1 MAKLGKAAK
10 RRLIVVGVLL
20 LALVGWLIFNPK
32 SYEPEPV
39 QAEQVEQ
46 IENTAIDGEVG
57 EWSAVGVLAK
67 LEVHEKDTS
76 QKYVRKDFYSNWST
90 YEGCDMRN
98 VILQRDLKDTVLE
111 KCIVMTGVL
120 EDPYTGKTINFVR
133 GSGTSSAVQIDHV
146 VALSNAWGTGA
157 MKLDDEQRHSLSQD
171 PLNLLAVDGPAN
183 SKKSDKDAADW
194 LPENVAFQCEYV
206 ARQIS
211 VKFKYVLWVTEPE
224 KTAMEG
230 VLETCPDEPT
240 VGLESFAEQSSAQ

>member
-1 MAKLGKAAK
+1 MVKLRKTAK

-20 LALVGWLIFNPK
+20 LGVAAWLIFNPK

-39 QAEQVEQ
+39 QAEQVQADKNDATQDE
-46 IENTAIDGEVG
+46 AG
-57 EWSAVGVLAK
+57 EWSARNVLAK
-67 LEVHEKDTS
+67 LPVHEKDTS
-76 QKYVRKDFYSNWST
+76 LEYVRKDFYSSWSK

-98 VILQRDLKDTVLE
+98 VILQRDLKETTLEECVVLS
-111 KCIVMTGVL
+111 GVL
-120 EDPYTGKTINFVR
+120 NDPYTGKTINFVR

-157 MKLDDEQRHSLSQD
+157 MKLDKDQRHALSQD

-183 SKKSDKDAADW
+183 SKKSDKDASEW
-194 LPENVAFQCEYV
+194 LPDNIAFRCEYV

-224 KTAMEG
+224 KSAMMG
-230 VLETCPDEPT
+230 VLDTCPSEPT
-240 VGLESFAEQSSAQ
+240 VGLESFAEKSPAQ